1 MENTI
6 RNKELLL
13 LKKAIRNMKNE
24 KDILNI
30 EGKEFSCNWNGKE
43 FEWTAPS
50 KEVYL
55 PTAKE
60 VCNWIGDG
68 SIIVSYF
75 CDIRSDLKVEGNI

>member
-6 RNKELLL
+6 RNKEL

-43 FEWTAPS
+43 FGI
-50 KEVYL
+50 L
-55 PTAKE
+55 
-60 VCNWIGDG
+60 CI
-68 SIIVSYF
+68 
-75 CDIRSDLKVEGNI
+75 

>member
-60 VCNWIGDG
+60 VCNWI
-68 SIIVSYF
+68 
-75 CDIRSDLKVEGNI
+75 

>member
-6 RNKELLL
+6 RNKEL

-50 KEVYL
+50 KEVY
-55 PTAKE
+55 
-60 VCNWIGDG
+60 G
-68 SIIVSYF
+68 STIVSYF
-75 CDIRSDLKVEGNI
+75 CDIRSDLKVEENI